1 MITETKMNF
10 TFIGLGYVGLVN
22 SVLLASFY
30 HDVIGYDIDK
40 EKISLLKSGV
50 STIDE
55 PNLQTL
61 LTEARKCL
69 RFTSNASD
77 AIRPANIIV
86 ICVDVPVDKNTGKL
100 DMSHYY
106 QALQDIAENA
116 SQDCHIII
124 KSTVPVGTNKLTKD
138 YLESH
143 SKYKFSVLSMPEFL
157 SEGTAVYDTI
167 NPYRLVFGVN
177 DEEAIRF
184 AQSIAPVFLTK
195 KVPVLITSPKN
206 AELIKL
212 SSDAFIATKIS
223 FANNLAEICDE
234 IGGDIDKV
242 TAGMALDPRI
252 GNSYLKPGIGFGGN
266 ILSNINVKNW
276 VIDNDALEFEL
287 LDKVS
292 ERNTTQVQYFLDLI
306 GKKFKS
312 VHKAKIGVLGASY
325 KGNSEDVRNSPAI
338 SIIRNLLDRGADIKF
353 YDPYSVDN
361 VRRVLSRHT
370 HVTYVDYA
378 KDAMEKVDFL
388 LILSDHSEFKALTKE
403 DFINNMK
410 KPIVF
415 DGRNLYRTRDMEGV
429 EYYSIGRK

>member
-1 MITETKMNF
+1 MNF

-30 HDVIGYDIDK
+30 HDVIGYDTDK

-61 LTEARKCL
+61 LTEAHKCL
-69 RFTSNASD
+69 RFTSNAKD

-86 ICVDVPVDKNTGKL
+86 ICVDIPLNKETGKL
-100 DMSHYY
+100 DMTNYY
-106 QALQDIAENA
+106 QALDDIAENA
-116 SQDCHIII
+116 IQDAHIII
-124 KSTVPVGTNKLTKD
+124 KSTVPVGTNKLTID
-138 YLESH
+138 YLKEH
-143 SKYKFSVLSMPEFL
+143 SKYNFSVLSMPDFL

-177 DEEAIRF
+177 DEESIRF

-223 FANNLAEICDE
+223 FTNSLAKICDE
-234 IGGDIDKV
+234 INGDIDKV
-242 TAGMALDPRI
+242 TMGLSLDPRI
-252 GNSYLKPGIGFGGN
+252 GNSFLKPGIGFGGN
-266 ILSNINVKNW
+266 IVSNIDVKNW
-276 VIDNDALEFEL
+276 VIDNDSLEFEI
-287 LDKVS
+287 LDKVKEENAS
-292 ERNTTQVQYFLDLI
+292 QVQYFLDLI
-306 GKKFKS
+306 ATKFKS
-312 VHKAKIGVLGASY
+312 VHKANIGVLGASY
-325 KGNSEDVRNSPAI
+325 KGNSEDIRNSPAI
-338 SIIRNLLDRGADIKF
+338 PIIRNLLDRGAEIKF

-361 VRRVLSRHT
+361 VRKVLSRHT
-370 HVTYVDYA
+370 HITYVDYA
-378 KDAMEKVDFL
+378 VDAISKSDFV
-388 LILSDHSEFKALTKE
+388 LILSDHSEFKALTKD

-410 KPIVF
+410 RPIVF
-415 DGRNLYRTRDMEGV
+415 DGRNIFKTRDMVGV
-429 EYYSIGRK
+429 EYHSIGRR